1 MKNNEH
7 NEQLEVL
14 ELIISRLREELEAE
28 KAICWTIEEASKY
41 SRIGINR
48 LRRMTL
54 DVSCPFVLLV
64 GEGKR
69 LIKVEPFKA
78 WLNGVAYVA

>member
-7 NEQLEVL
+7 NELEVL
-14 ELIISRLREELEAE
+14 ELIISKLRTELEAE

-54 DVSCPFVLLV
+54 DASCPFVLLV
-64 GEGKR
+64 GDTKR
-69 LIKVEPFKA
+69 LIKVEAFKT
-78 WLNGVAYVA
+78 WLNEVAYVA

>member
-7 NEQLEVL
+7 NELEVL
-14 ELIISRLREELEAE
+14 ELIISKLRTELEAE

-54 DVSCPFVLLV
+54 DASCPFVLLV
-64 GEGKR
+64 GDTKR
-69 LIKVEPFKA
+69 LIKVEAFKS
-78 WLNGVAYVA
+78 WLNEVAYVA

>member
-7 NEQLEVL
+7 NELEIL

-78 WLNGVAYVA
+78 WLNEVAYVA

>member
-7 NEQLEVL
+7 NELGALEF
-14 ELIISRLREELEAE
+14 IISKLREELEAE

-54 DVSCPFVLLV
+54 DASCPFVLMV
-64 GEGKR
+64 GDTKR
-69 LIKVEPFKA
+69 LIKVDAFKA
-78 WLNGVAYVA
+78 WLNEVAYVA